1 MDGAASVIQRYSER
15 ATAMELQPLPAGVS
29 PMGFRRYATARRDL
43 EAHLSEM
50 DASLFNFGRQA
61 EEALHGAV
69 AEYKQ
74 FMVRIAS
81 RASSD
86 GSAAAAVAP
95 VSALS
100 PLNSGGQCP
109 ACPRVSLRHV
119 GFGIV
124 SCSSSSR
131 HSRSRS
137 KNHSSNRSSSGSSG
151 GGGRH
156 QHNLAWLHQGWS
168 V

>member
-1 MDGAASVIQRYSER
+1 
-15 ATAMELQPLPAGVS
+15 MELQPLPAGVS
-29 PMGFRRYATARRDL
+29 PMGFTRYVAARRDL
-43 EAHLSEM
+43 EAHLCGM
-50 DASLFNFGRQA
+50 DASLLDLGRQA

-100 PLNSGGQCP
+100 PLNSGGQYP
-109 ACPRVSLRHV
+109 VCPRASLLHA
-119 GFGIV
+119 GFGTVRV
-124 SCSSSSR
+124 SCSSSSSR
-131 HSRSRS
+131 HSRSRSRS

-156 QHNLAWLHQGWS
+156 QHDLAWLPQGWS